1 MVHDWPMAAAILA
14 AGFAAGTVNGVIG
27 AGALITFP
35 ALVLLGIPPLQA
47 NMATTL
53 GVQPGFWSAT
63 YALRADLASVRPR
76 LRAVLL
82 ACVAGGALGGGLL
95 LALPSSV
102 FPSVAPYLI
111 LAACVIVGAGPR
123 LTRRGS
129 TGAGATGAGATGEAS
144 PTLAAR
150 LGPSAAT
157 VALGAVSVYIG
168 YFGAGGAFLYLAV
181 LQAFVTP
188 DLRAGMAVRSLV
200 SGAANAAAALV
211 FIAFA
216 PVPWAPALLL
226 AAGSFG
232 GGIVGARVGRWLPVG
247 FLRALVVG
255 VGVLVAARL
264 ILG

>member
-1 MVHDWPMAAAILA
+1 MVDDGAMALAILA

-35 ALVLLGIPPLQA
+35 VLVLLGIPPLQA

-63 YALRADLASVRPR
+63 YALRGDLAAVRPR
-76 LRAVLL
+76 LPGILL
-82 ACVAGGALGGGLL
+82 ACVTGGAFGGALLL
-95 LALPSSV
+95 GLPSSV
-102 FPSVAPYLI
+102 FPRVAPYLI
-111 LAACVIVGAGPR
+111 LASCVVVGLGPR
-123 LTRRGS
+123 WTRRLTAS
-129 TGAGATGAGATGEAS
+129 AAPATPGGR
-144 PTLAAR
+144 AR
-150 LGPSAAT
+150 HLPLAT

-211 FIAFA
+211 FFA
-216 PVPWAPALLL
+216 LVPVPLAPALLL

-247 FLRALVVG
+247 LLRALVVG
-255 VGVLVAARL
+255 VGVLVAGRL